1 MHTPASGGDRGL
13 QAAVH
18 EVAER
23 ARALTRLEVE
33 LASLELRRKTA
44 AVGMGAALLAA
55 GGVVALFAAGFLL
68 ATAAAALATVLPT
81 WLALLVVGGA
91 LLVVAGVLFAIGSS
105 RLRRGVP
112 PVPQQALEE
121 AKLTGAALTTTGRNG
136 G

>member
-1 MHTPASGGDRGL
+1 MHTRADGSDRGL

-18 EVAER
+18 DVAER

-68 ATAAAALATVLPT
+68 ATAAVALATVLPT

-112 PVPQQALEE
+112 PVPEQALEE
-121 AKLTGAALTTTGRNG
+121 AKLTGAALTAGRNG

>member
-1 MHTPASGGDRGL
+1 M

-44 AVGMGAALLAA
+44 AVGAGAALIAA
-55 GGVVALFAAGFLL
+55 GGVFALFAVGFLL

-81 WLALLVVGGA
+81 WSALIIVGGTLLIAAA
-91 LLVVAGVLFAIGSS
+91 LLFAIGSS

-112 PVPQQALEE
+112 PVPEQALEE
-121 AKLTGAALTTTGRNG
+121 AKLTGAALSGRNG

>member
-1 MHTPASGGDRGL
+1 MHTPADGQNGGVH
-13 QAAVH
+13 AAVH
-18 EVAER
+18 DVAER
-23 ARALTRLEVE
+23 ARTLARLEIE

-44 AVGMGAALLAA
+44 ALGTGAALVAA

-81 WLALLVVGGA
+81 WLALLIVGGT
-91 LLVVAGVLFAIGSS
+91 LLVVAAVLFAIGSS

-112 PVPQQALEE
+112 PVPEQALEE
-121 AKLTGAALTTTGRNG
+121 AKLTGAALTGRNG

>member
-1 MHTPASGGDRGL
+1 MH
-13 QAAVH
+13 AAVH

-44 AVGMGAALLAA
+44 AVGAGAALIAA
-55 GGVVALFAAGFLL
+55 GGVFALFAVGFLL

-81 WLALLVVGGA
+81 WSALIIVGGTLLIAAA
-91 LLVVAGVLFAIGSS
+91 LLFAIGSS

-112 PVPQQALEE
+112 PVPEQALEE
-121 AKLTGAALTTTGRNG
+121 AKLTGAALSGRNG

>member
-1 MHTPASGGDRGL
+1 L

-44 AVGMGAALLAA
+44 AVGAGAALIAA
-55 GGVVALFAAGFLL
+55 GGVFALFAVGFLL

-81 WLALLVVGGA
+81 WSALIIVGGTLLIAAA
-91 LLVVAGVLFAIGSS
+91 LLFAIGSS

-112 PVPQQALEE
+112 PVPEQALEE
-121 AKLTGAALTTTGRNG
+121 AKLTGAALSGRNG